1 MPTKA
6 KTAPRKTTKPKVT
19 VENSAIQIII
29 HDSCPNSCPSLSDSC
44 VLEYE
49 IGVNATGD
57 SFLRI
62 KETNAS
68 GFFSS
73 EWVNWQ
79 DVHNACKAASSLTSY
94 SLRPVFKGKSVNT
107 AGFLLAALLKQ
118 GLVARKPGKS
128 RCYQL
133 TGKAEKF
140 TVKKT
145 G

>member
-6 KTAPRKTTKPKVT
+6 KTAPRKTTKPTIKP
-19 VENSAIQIII
+19 ENGAIQTII
-29 HDSCPNSCPSLSDSC
+29 HDSCPSLSDSC

-49 IGVNATGD
+49 IGVNATVD
-57 SFLRI
+57 SFFRI
-62 KETNAS
+62 KETNAN

-79 DVHNACKAASSLTSY
+79 DVLNACKAATSLTSY

-140 TVKKT
+140 TVNKT

>member
-6 KTAPRKTTKPKVT
+6 KTASRKSTKPTSKTDVP
-19 VENSAIQIII
+19 AIQVVLA
-29 HDSCPNSCPSLSDSC
+29 DSCPSLSDSC

-49 IGVNATGD
+49 IGVNAAGD
-57 SFLRI
+57 SFFRI

-79 DVHNACKAASSLTSY
+79 DVYSACKAAISLTSY

>member
-6 KTAPRKTTKPKVT
+6 KATPRKATKPKTTTT
-19 VENSAIQIII
+19 VHNSAIQTII
-29 HDSCPNSCPSLSDSC
+29 HDSCPSLSDSC

-57 SFLRI
+57 SFFRI

-68 GFFSS
+68 GFFSP

-79 DVHNACKAASSLTSY
+79 DVYSACKAASSLTSY

-140 TVKKT
+140 LVNKT